1 MRSGASPFFSC
12 FTVWR
17 AERKFTSLERRG
29 PQATIR
35 QRPEFPETSV
45 VRRGFIA
52 SNGESHG
59 PGRRLHHSPSADNT
73 LGASAS
79 KHFHKTGLSIVTL
92 TSTLRPPPGILRPCW
107 IKSAGFPAYGACGL
121 LTSRPRDFVKPI
133 IDVIDANPAPCNH
146 VHLPVQSGS
155 SDVLRGMQRLYTRE
169 QYLERIVWMKQAKRD
184 IAITTDIIPG
194 FPGETGKDCQA
205 TLALMDEVRYDAL
218 FAFKYSQRPNT
229 PALKMEDHIPEEEK
243 TRRIMIVLERQR
255 AIQIR
260 RHSELVGQVEEVMVA
275 GRHQSLG
282 QWIGHTSQNRT
293 LNFSHPESEGLLG
306 KYVDARVARAGPNS
320 TGGQSSCAASDPA
333 D

>member
-1 MRSGASPFFSC
+1 
-12 FTVWR
+12 
-17 AERKFTSLERRG
+17 
-29 PQATIR
+29 
-35 QRPEFPETSV
+35 
-45 VRRGFIA
+45 
-52 SNGESHG
+52 
-59 PGRRLHHSPSADNT
+59 
-73 LGASAS
+73 
-79 KHFHKTGLSIVTL
+79 
-92 TSTLRPPPGILRPCW
+92 
-107 IKSAGFPAYGACGL
+107 
-121 LTSRPRDFVKPI
+121 
-133 IDVIDANPAPCNH
+133 
-146 VHLPVQSGS
+146 
-155 SDVLRGMQRLYTRE
+155 
-169 QYLERIVWMKQAKRD
+169 MKQAKRD

-205 TLALMDEVRYDAL
+205 TLDLMDEVRYDAL
-218 FAFKYSQRPNT
+218 FAFKYSRRPNT
-229 PALKMEDHIPEEEK
+229 PAL
-243 TRRIMIVLERQR
+243 IVLERQR